1 MENSKTDMSLAIPMS
16 RKGSSLASSWTEMGA
31 IQIGQKI
38 RGVQQGTSSTA
49 RRMKSDISNLEMA
62 LAVMRL
68 GCWAKG
74 GE

>member
-38 RGVQQGTSSTA
+38 RGVQQGTLSTV
-49 RRMKSDISNLEMA
+49 RRMKSGISSLEMA
-62 LAVMRL
+62 VMSMRP
-68 GCWAKG
+68 GCLMV
-74 GE
+74 E